1 MNLRRHPVVEEDLK
15 RIASAALPWGDLAGT
30 TVLITGANGLVAAY
44 LVEALLQRNEQEP
57 ATASKV
63 LALVRDRAKAQAR
76 FAAYVDRPD
85 LQFIIQDVCEPLP
98 IREPLHYI
106 IHAASKASPS
116 HFSANPVGTLLP
128 NVLGTY
134 QLLELARRR
143 QTRGFLF
150 LSSGE
155 VYGRFNPPP
164 IQAIAEDQFGSL
176 DPLDPRAAY
185 AEAKRAG
192 EALCLAWYRQYG
204 VPTRIARLGHTYGP
218 GMDLTDERVFADFV
232 RRIVQGEDIV
242 LKSDGS
248 ASRPFC
254 YLADA
259 TEGLLT
265 VLLKGQGGTA
275 YNLMNDEAVV
285 CIKDLANLLAGLF
298 PERGVRVILPKPSE
312 RDGSAQWNPGYL
324 VATQRIR
331 QLGWRPST
339 SVESGFRR
347 TILTYTQR
355 ASDPEAAHP
364 VLRQGAF
371 SR

>member
-1 MNLRRHPVVEEDLK
+1 MNLRRHPIVQEDLE
-15 RIASAALPWGDLAGT
+15 RISSTSLPWGDLAGV
-30 TVLITGANGLVAAY
+30 TVLITGANGFVPAY
-44 LVEALLQRNEQEP
+44 LVEALLYRNEREP
-57 ATASKV
+57 ANHSKV
-63 LALVRDRAKAQAR
+63 LALDRDRARARER
-76 FAAYVDRPD
+76 FAAYADRPD
-85 LQFIIQDVCEPLP
+85 LHFIVQDVCEPLLIQEP
-98 IREPLHYI
+98 IHFI

-116 HFSANPVGTLLP
+116 HFSANPAGSILP

-134 QLLELARRR
+134 HLLEMARRL

-155 VYGRFNPPP
+155 VYGRFNSPPTQP
-164 IQAIAEDQFGSL
+164 ITEDQFGSL
-176 DPLDPRAAY
+176 DPLDPRASY

-192 EALCLAWYRQYG
+192 EALCLAWHQQYG

-232 RRIVQGEDIV
+232 GCIVQRKDIV
-242 LKSDGS
+242 LKTDGS

-259 TEGLLT
+259 TAGLLT

-275 YNLMNDEAVV
+275 YNLMNDEAVIS
-285 CIKDLANLLAGLF
+285 IKDLATLLAGLF
-298 PERGVRVILPKPSE
+298 PDRSVRVVLPEPRERG
-312 RDGSAQWNPGYL
+312 GYAHWNPGFL

-331 QLGWRPST
+331 RLGWKRAT

-347 TILTYTQR
+347 T
-355 ASDPEAAHP
+355 
-364 VLRQGAF
+364 VLAY
-371 SR
+371 SH

>member
-1 MNLRRHPVVEEDLK
+1 M
-15 RIASAALPWGDLAGT
+15 PWGDLAGA
-30 TVLITGANGLVAAY
+30 TVLITGASGFVAAY
-44 LVEALLQRNEQEP
+44 LVEALLHRNDREP
-57 ATASKV
+57 ATACKV

-76 FAAYVDRPD
+76 FAAYADRPD
-85 LQFIIQDVCEPLP
+85 LQFVIQDVCEPLP

-116 HFSANPVGTLLP
+116 HFSANPAGTLLP

-134 QLLELARRR
+134 HLLELARRL

-164 IQAIAEDQFGSL
+164 TQAIAEDQFGSL
-176 DPLDPRAAY
+176 DPLEPRACY

-192 EALCLAWYRQYG
+192 EALCAAWHRQYG
-204 VPTRIARLGHTYGP
+204 LPTRIARLGHTYGP

-232 RRIVQGEDIV
+232 RCIVHAEDIV
-242 LKSDGS
+242 LKTDGS

-259 TEGLLT
+259 TAGLLT

-275 YNLMNDEAVV
+275 YNLVNDEAVI
-285 CIKDLANLLAGLF
+285 CIKDLATLLAGLF
-298 PERGVRVILPKPSE
+298 PERGVRVVLPKQKEPK
-312 RDGSAQWNPGYL
+312 GSAHWNPGCP
-324 VATQRIR
+324 VATHRIR
-331 QLGWRPST
+331 QLGWQPWT
-339 SVESGFRR
+339 PVASGFRR
-347 TILTYTQR
+347 TIL
-355 ASDPEAAHP
+355 ASI
-364 VLRQGAF
+364 Q
-371 SR
+371 

>member
-1 MNLRRHPVVEEDLK
+1 MP
-15 RIASAALPWGDLAGT
+15 
-30 TVLITGANGLVAAY
+30 AY
-44 LVEALLQRNEQEP
+44 LVEALLYRNEREP
-57 ATASKV
+57 ANRSKV
-63 LALVRDRAKAQAR
+63 LALVRDGTKARER
-76 FAAYVDRPD
+76 FAAYADRPD
-85 LQFIIQDVCEPLP
+85 LQFIIQDVCEPLL
-98 IREPLHYI
+98 IQEPVHYI

-116 HFSANPVGTLLP
+116 HFSANPVGTILP

-134 QLLELARRR
+134 HLLELARRL

-164 IQAIAEDQFGSL
+164 IQPIAEDQFGSL
-176 DPLDPRAAY
+176 DPLDPRACY

-192 EALCLAWYRQYG
+192 EALCLAWHLQYG

-232 RRIVQGEDIV
+232 RRILRGEDII
-242 LKSDGS
+242 LKTDGS
-248 ASRPFC
+248 AARPFC

-259 TEGLLT
+259 TVGLLT

-275 YNLMNDEAVV
+275 YNLMNDEAFIS
-285 CIKDLANLLAGLF
+285 IKDLAIRLAGLF
-298 PERGVRVILPKPSE
+298 PERGVRVILPDQKAPT
-312 RDGSAQWNPGYL
+312 GSAHWNAGCL

-331 QLGWRPST
+331 QLGWKPST

-347 TILTYTQR
+347 TILAY
-355 ASDPEAAHP
+355 S
-364 VLRQGAF
+364 
-371 SR
+371 

>member
-1 MNLRRHPVVEEDLK
+1 
-15 RIASAALPWGDLAGT
+15 
-30 TVLITGANGLVAAY
+30 
-44 LVEALLQRNEQEP
+44 
-57 ATASKV
+57 
-63 LALVRDRAKAQAR
+63 
-76 FAAYVDRPD
+76 
-85 LQFIIQDVCEPLP
+85 
-98 IREPLHYI
+98 
-106 IHAASKASPS
+106 
-116 HFSANPVGTLLP
+116 
-128 NVLGTY
+128 
-134 QLLELARRR
+134 
-143 QTRGFLF
+143 
-150 LSSGE
+150 
-155 VYGRFNPPP
+155 
-164 IQAIAEDQFGSL
+164 
-176 DPLDPRAAY
+176 
-185 AEAKRAG
+185 
-192 EALCLAWYRQYG
+192 
-204 VPTRIARLGHTYGP
+204 
-218 GMDLTDERVFADFV
+218 MDLTDERVFADFV